1 MVENIFVESSGSTQF
16 ALLLSTS
23 QRDAF
28 IANLSSEQLLEG
40 KVVKVLSDNTFLI
53 RFKGLEVVAESMIP
67 LKPGQ
72 QIQVK
77 VVQTHPQV
85 MMSLLTGSIP
95 EGKALSVLRTPV
107 ESLGNKQI
115 NLLLSPSQREAFI
128 TNLTSGQLLEGKVV
142 RILSDTTFLVN
153 FRGLEVAAESMIPLK
168 PGQQIQARIAQTHP
182 QVVMD
187 LVKEVIPG
195 QKISDALRVPAEL
208 PGNKQVALLLSPS
221 QREAFIAN
229 LISGQLLE
237 GKVVKTLGDTT
248 FLVKIKGLEVVAEST
263 ISMKPGQQVQVK
275 VVQIHPQVV
284 MDLVTEMIPEQK
296 ALSLIRSYLPLQVH
310 WGELIESLGKV
321 LTGKELYLLE
331 MVVDKKMLEEVL
343 SCLSSITFNED
354 KVGDSNKV
362 RQFIENSGLTY
373 ESKLKQSLLLKGR
386 LPERLEE
393 TVEKDFKGLLLR
405 ISQKLE
411 AAAERLGK
419 GGDVILK
426 GKMGDLLKAVNSSIK
441 RIEFHQLVNYLTTKN
456 DEQLVFQVPFA
467 LPEGIKTA
475 ELYIRYGGQK
485 GKKKKGRE
493 DDFHIVFLLNLRG
506 LGDLRID
513 TRLFK
518 KKISCKIQVKNGKT
532 ADFVKS
538 HLAELSRR
546 LESLDYKVEKIECI
560 ASSKGNVVNN
570 NVSLKGFSL
579 LEMKLLDV
587 VV

>member
-373 ESKLKQSLLLKGR
+373 ESKLKQSLLQKGR
-386 LPERLEE
+386 LPEHLEK

-426 GKMGDLLKAVNSSIK
+426 GKMGDLLKVVNSSIK

-493 DDFHIVFLLNLRG
+493 DDFHIVFLLNLKG

-513 TRLFK
+513 ARLFK

-538 HLAELSRR
+538 HLAELSRQ

-560 ASSKGNVVNN
+560 ASSKGNIN

>member
-77 VVQTHPQV
+77 VVQTHPPV

-142 RILSDTTFLVN
+142 RVLSDNTFLVK
-153 FRGLEVAAESMIPLK
+153 FRGLEVVAESMIPLK

-195 QKISDALRVPAEL
+195 QKISDVSRVPAEL
-208 PGNKQVALLLSPS
+208 LGNKQVALLLSPS
-221 QREAFIAN
+221 QREAFITN
-229 LISGQLLE
+229 LTSGQLLE

-354 KVGDSNKV
+354 TVGDSNKV

-386 LPERLEE
+386 LPEHLEE

-426 GKMGDLLKAVNSSIK
+426 GKMGDLLKVVNSSIK

>member
-1 MVENIFVESSGSTQF
+1 
-16 ALLLSTS
+16 
-23 QRDAF
+23 
-28 IANLSSEQLLEG
+28 
-40 KVVKVLSDNTFLI
+40 
-53 RFKGLEVVAESMIP
+53 MIP

-142 RILSDTTFLVN
+142 RVLSDNTFLVN
-153 FRGLEVAAESMIPLK
+153 FRGLEVVAESTISMK

-195 QKISDALRVPAEL
+195 QKISDVSRVPAEL
-208 PGNKQVALLLSPS
+208 LGNKQVALLLSPS

-373 ESKLKQSLLLKGR
+373 ESKLKQSLLQKGR
-386 LPERLEE
+386 LPEHLEE

-411 AAAERLGK
+411 DAAERLGK

-493 DDFHIVFLLNLRG
+493 DEFYIVFLLNLRG

-560 ASSKGNVVNN
+560 ASSKGNVDNN
-570 NVSLKGFSL
+570 NGSLKGFSL